1 MDMQLRVIT
10 FQSFT
15 NCRSTE
21 NEESIHQTSKTQA
34 KLNLNFSNNYYIS
47 EELLKFA
54 THNIYEIAICLTLII
69 STSEK

>member
-47 EELLKFA
+47 EELLKVRNA
-54 THNIYEIAICLTLII
+54 
-69 STSEK
+69 